1 MRGVIHDSPVVPP
14 NHSIIQLLIPPTAAV
29 AAAAATENAQSTALR
44 DWYPVLLIFT
54 FNLFDFFG
62 RCIPGFGWRPRHWT
76 LLGLALVRLALIPLY
91 AGLAVYGAPEA
102 AFFVLT
108 LALGLTNGWLTTLIF
123 CGAPRGL
130 SPSAAELAAMVNV
143 FAELAGLNA
152 GAYLGWLWTI
162 GKV

>member
-1 MRGVIHDSPVVPP
+1 ML
-14 NHSIIQLLIPPTAAV
+14 LLIPPPD
-29 AAAAATENAQSTALR
+29 AAAPAENVHSATLR

-54 FNLFDFFG
+54 YNLFDFFG
-62 RCIPGFGWRPRHWT
+62 RCIPELGWRPRHWT
-76 LLGLALVRLALIPLY
+76 LLGLALSRLALIPLY
-91 AGLAVYGAPEA
+91 AGLAIYGAPEA

-108 LALGLTNGWLTTLIF
+108 FALGLTNGWLTTLIF

-130 SPSAAELAAMVNV
+130 SPSAAEMAGMVNV